1 MTPRFAE
8 VLSVVPSGSVL
19 RRSRG
24 IPEEY
29 KRKFWRVA
37 GVFAA
42 VSPPIITRRLV
53 GLPGSHAI
61 TLDVGEFGQF
71 GCVHAGDSGKREG
84 NDRSDR
90 QGSAKTTGDGRCL
103 KISGQFPAKLVPRSR
118 LSC

>member
-42 VSPPIITRRLV
+42 VSPPGMSVFSIAMT
-53 GLPGSHAI
+53 
-61 TLDVGEFGQF
+61 
-71 GCVHAGDSGKREG
+71 CGDWK
-84 NDRSDR
+84 
-90 QGSAKTTGDGRCL
+90 
-103 KISGQFPAKLVPRSR
+103 
-118 LSC
+118 